1 MPQTITSAD
10 VDPLVTGVN
19 VLGCGGGGD
28 AAAFAS
34 MLRRALG
41 ETGTVTWHEPGLHDP
56 VIVPVGVV
64 GAVNVL
70 SEKLPNGRE
79 FREAITAVTR
89 WAGSPVPDALMA
101 VEAGGPNAL
110 TVLLAALDL
119 GLPVVDVD
127 LMGRALPRLDQLSWA
142 VRGLPVTPCALAEP
156 GGQLLVVDRTDARGL
171 ERTVRGFLAAAG
183 GWAALALAPVRLSEV
198 RDACVDGS
206 LTRALALGRAH
217 AALPHRP
224 DRDAVESALGCRVL
238 AAGRIREVA
247 RSEGPGFGRGSVTV
261 TDAASGTVVRL
272 ETENEILLALRD
284 GEVAATV
291 PDVIC
296 LLDRRTALPL
306 AIDRVRPG
314 QEVVAATLPGPE
326 FWRRPDTE
334 PYVSPRAFGLDSEVV
349 GFEVVG
355 FEATTP

>member
-1 MPQTITSAD
+1 MPHTITAED
-10 VDPLVTGVN
+10 VPALVTGVN

-34 MLRRALG
+34 MLRHSLAG
-41 ETGTVTWHEPGLHDP
+41 TGTVTWHEAGSHDP

-70 SEKLPNGRE
+70 SEKLPNGQE
-79 FREAITAVTR
+79 FREAVGAVTR
-89 WAGSPVPDALMA
+89 WTTGPAPDALMA

-119 GLPVVDVD
+119 RLPVVDVD

-156 GGQLLVVDRTDARGL
+156 GGQILVVDRTDARGL
-171 ERTVRGFLAAAG
+171 ERTVRGFLTAAG
-183 GWAALALAPVRLSEV
+183 GWAALALAPVRLSAV
-198 RDACVDGS
+198 RDACVHGS

-217 AALPHRP
+217 AELPHRP
-224 DRDAVESALGCRVL
+224 DRDAVEAALGCRVL

-247 RSEGPGFGRGSVTV
+247 RSGGPGFGRGSVTV
-261 TDAASGTVVRL
+261 TDAASGAVVRL

-284 GEVAATV
+284 GELAATV

-296 LLDRRTALPL
+296 LLDRRTALPV

-314 QEVVAATLPGPE
+314 QEVIAATLPGPE

-334 PYVSPRAFGLDSEVV
+334 PYVSPRAFGLDA
-349 GFEVVG
+349 GVVG
-355 FEATTP
+355 FEAATT

>member
-1 MPQTITSAD
+1 MPQTITAAD
-10 VDPLVTGVN
+10 VPALVTGVN

-41 ETGTVTWHEPGLHDP
+41 AAGTVTWHDPGPDDP
-56 VIVPVGVV
+56 VVVPVGVV

-79 FREAITAVTR
+79 FREAVAAVTR
-89 WAGSPVPDALMA
+89 WTGGPAPDALMA
-101 VEAGGPNAL
+101 AEAGGPNAL

-156 GGQLLVVDRTDARGL
+156 GGQILVVDRTGARGL

-183 GWAALALAPVRLSEV
+183 GWAALALAPVRLSAV
-198 RDACVDGS
+198 RDACVHGS

-224 DRDAVESALGCRVL
+224 ATVDVEAALGGRVL

-247 RSEGPGFGRGSVTV
+247 RSEGPGFGRGSVTL
-261 TDAASGTVVRL
+261 TDTASGAVVRL

-284 GEVAATV
+284 GEVTATV

-296 LLDRRTALPL
+296 LLDRRTSLPL

-314 QEVVAATLPGPE
+314 QEALAATLPGPG

-334 PYVSPRAFGLDSEVV
+334 PHVSPRAFGLDAD
-349 GFEVVG
+349 VVG
-355 FEATTP
+355 FEAGAR